1 MYLAR
6 PKAKSK
12 TYIPEW
18 AKLDFD
24 NNYNLKTDIQNR
36 ISVDIESIF
45 KKALNDIKGDMGT
58 GENFSEIVRLA
69 LAYFYSEIFRDKIK
83 DSYYSLEMVK
93 GFLDA
98 NNLTTYT
105 AIHEIDVK
113 FYKLTDT
120 PLFKHCWLIIQS
132 AWYFNSEHFGHHQHI
147 DYVNHYLVKGQKLP
161 IEQYNFD
168 RDYLEKKYN
177 TIDKGNAKNLP
188 VNGFTLVRQWYY
200 GILFLV
206 CKELELPTTHF
217 IVSKKDN
224 REFNPITKTSR
235 QLRILAP
242 FKIIECDIKSAFP
255 TFLDVE
261 TGAKLKDHVYNNL
274 MLSEGI
280 TRGEAKILFN
290 TVCNSGK
297 YKSKV
302 ETIAFFLACGYT
314 QSECEYLLTL
324 THNLK
329 TKFYS
334 FMTEYERA
342 AIQYF
347 IFIND
352 LKRCV
357 RLHDAVLFIDNKI
370 KPQIFKVDPNCDFGY
385 KELNRP
391 FYRETFSLSDKR
403 LQYAYVSSIPKGLNL
418 VMKHEAIKPEVK
430 GVANGFKFYRQKYFY
445 KSAIFNINDFKIDY
459 KTFLFRI
466 ETMLSTLHHLN
477 RKNTKPEHLYLILQH
492 IRMHSQYVFNVKA
505 LYFRV
510 MKFQYV
516 PSLVMDKER
525 DYDIVEILFF
535 KKNIDFIN
543 AMNNAKRIVNS
554 KNNYYELFALF
565 QERIVNDDYGYLTI
579 PIAITGRKSNNLL
592 VYVLVRKFNLLC
604 TGLHRKGR
612 KLVKSDTLYDSSIK
626 NVTLKDISLKLQQ
639 QNAFIQK
646 GIKKYERE
654 LKEFNHLINNR
665 QIAQQLFLIVCDL
678 AGQKQDSIVGENSEV
693 QNQLKAEL
701 IAMIDK
707 NNPSDFEIGA
717 IEFDKRFKTNI
728 KKEVPTITDLD
739 NVFDADL
746 NNSIFNQLTVEEA
759 SYRGD
764 VFLKEYL
771 QFQDEVEIKEKI
783 ILLRRNKEVFNFPE
797 LSF

>member
-1 MYLAR
+1 MDSAIPTAL
-6 PKAKSK
+6 PK

-18 AKLDFD
+18 TKLDFY
-24 NNYNLKTDIQNR
+24 NNSNLKADIQNR
-36 ISVDIESIF
+36 ISVTIESDF
-45 KKALNDIKGDMGT
+45 KKALNGIKGDMGT

-98 NNLTTYT
+98 NNLTSYT

-113 FYKLTDT
+113 FYKLNDT
-120 PLFKHCWLIIQS
+120 LLFRHCWLIIQS
-132 AWYFNSEHFGHHQHI
+132 AWYFNSEYFGHHQHI
-147 DYVNHYLVKGQKLP
+147 DYVNHYLATGEKLP

-168 RDYLEKKYN
+168 LDYLEKKYN
-177 TIDKGNAKNLP
+177 TIDKAKIKNLP
-188 VNGFTLVRQWYY
+188 INDFTLVSQWYY

-206 CKELELPTTHF
+206 CKELELPITHF
-217 IVSKKDN
+217 IVSQTDN

-235 QLRILAP
+235 QLRSLAP

-274 MLSEGI
+274 MLTRGI
-280 TRGEAKILFN
+280 TRGEAKVLFN

-297 YKSKV
+297 YKSKA
-302 ETIAFFLACGYT
+302 ETTIFFLACGYT
-314 QSECEYLLTL
+314 LPECEHLITL

-329 TKFYS
+329 RKFYS
-334 FMTEYERA
+334 FMTEYERV

-347 IFIND
+347 LVMND
-352 LKRCV
+352 LKRCG

-391 FYRETFSLSDKR
+391 VYRETFSLSDKR

-418 VMKHEAIKPEVK
+418 VLTHEAIKPELK
-430 GVANGFKFYRQKYFY
+430 GMANGFKIYREKYSY
-445 KSAIFNINDFKIDY
+445 MSAPFNINDYNIDY
-459 KTFLFRI
+459 NTLLFKI
-466 ETMLSTLHHLN
+466 ETMLSTLHYLN
-477 RKNTKPEHLYLILQH
+477 SKNTKPEHLYLILQH

-505 LYFRV
+505 MYFRV

-516 PSLVMDKER
+516 PSLVICKER
-525 DYDIVEILFF
+525 DYDIVETLFF
-535 KKNIDFIN
+535 KKNIDFLN
-543 AMNNAKRIVNS
+543 AMNSAKRIVNS
-554 KNNYYELFALF
+554 KNNYSELFALL
-565 QERIVNDDYGYLTI
+565 QERIMNEDYEYVTESI
-579 PIAITGRKSNNLL
+579 TITGRKNNNFL
-592 VYVLVRKFNLLC
+592 VYALVRKFNLLC
-604 TGLHRKGR
+604 TGLHRKER
-612 KLVKSDTLYDSSIK
+612 KQVKSDTLYNSSIK
-626 NVTLKDISLKLQQ
+626 NVTIKAISLKPQQ
-639 QNAFIQK
+639 QNAFMQK

-654 LKEFNHLINNR
+654 LKELNRLINNR
-665 QIAQQLFLIVCDL
+665 KIAQQLFLIVCDL
-678 AGQKQDSIVGENSEV
+678 AGETQDLIDFGNIAV

-701 IAMIDK
+701 IAMVDK
-707 NNPSDFEIGA
+707 KEPDFETGA
-717 IEFDKRFKTNI
+717 MEFDKRFKTNI
-728 KKEVPTITDLD
+728 KKEVPTITDLE
-739 NVFDADL
+739 NAFDTDL

-771 QFQDEVEIKEKI
+771 QFHAEDETKEKI
-783 ILLRRNKEVFNFPE
+783 IPVRKNKEVFNFPK
-797 LSF
+797 LDF